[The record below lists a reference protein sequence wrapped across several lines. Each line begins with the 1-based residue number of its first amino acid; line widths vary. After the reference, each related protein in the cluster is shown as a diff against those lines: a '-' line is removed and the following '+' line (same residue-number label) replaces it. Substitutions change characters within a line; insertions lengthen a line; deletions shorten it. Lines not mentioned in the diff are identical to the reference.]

1 MISESI
7 LIAIVGYF
15 VLLLGVAFYTSRNA
29 DSESFFIGNRNSN
42 WLLVA
47 FGMIGTSL
55 SGVTFVSVPGDVGKS
70 GFTYFQLVLGYWIGY
85 WVVAFVLLPLYY
97 KLNLTSIYSFLGKRL
112 GEKAHKIGA
121 SFFILSRTVGA
132 TARLYLVVSIL
143 DVFVFSAFHIPF
155 WLSAVVI
162 LLLILLYTFQG
173 GVKTII
179 ITDTLQ
185 TTGMLLGLVL
195 CLYALVNALNTD
207 MSGAWQLASENHLTQ
222 FWVTDVSKPGFFLK
236 QILGGMFITITM
248 TGLDQEMMQKNISVK
263 NLKDSQKNMML
274 MSAILVGVNVL
285 FLLLGAVLHVYQAKN
300 PVLLGSGA
308 VAAGDDLF
316 PALALSEAFSGGL
329 GIVFVIALISALF
342 PSVDGALTSLTSS
355 FCIDILNI
363 QEAESD
369 EVSRKRKRMQVHLA
383 FTVLFLLMVFL
394 FRYINDKSII
404 QFIIKFAGITY
415 GPLLGLFAF
424 GILTRRSVSEKWLW
438 PSCLL
443 GPVLTLIL
451 DLLSNPAYYEQKLHL
466 TLGLNGFS
474 EVIFDGYKIGPELI
488 VINGLIVFAILRA
501 FSSNTPNQKTS

>member
-1 MISESI
+1 MITGSI

-70 GFTYFQLVLGYWIGY
+70 GFTYFQLVLGYWLGY

-112 GEKAHKIGA
+112 GEKAQRIGA

-155 WLSAVVI
+155 WLSAAVI

-185 TTGMLLGLVL
+185 TTGMLLGLGL
-195 CLYALVNALNTD
+195 CLIAVVKALNTD
-207 MSGAWQLASENHLTQ
+207 ISGAWQMASENHLTQ
-222 FWVTDVSKPGFFLK
+222 LWVTDVNKPGFFLK

-263 NLKDSQKNMML
+263 TLKDSQKNMML
-274 MSAILVGVNVL
+274 MSAILVGVNAL

-300 PVLLGSGA
+300 PVMLGNGA
-308 VAAGDDLF
+308 AAGDDLF

-355 FCIDILNI
+355 YCIDVLNI
-363 QEAESD
+363 QQQQLDEST
-369 EVSRKRKRMQVHLA
+369 RKRKRMLVHLA
-383 FTVLFLLMVFL
+383 FATLFLLMVFL

-415 GPLLGLFAF
+415 GPLLGLFSF
-424 GILTRRSVSEKWLW
+424 GILTRRKVKEIFLW
-438 PSCLL
+438 PACIL
-443 GPVLTLIL
+443 GPVLTLLL
-451 DLLSNPAYYEQKLHL
+451 DLLSNPAYYEQKLKL
-466 TLGLNGFS
+466 KLGLDEISSTVFH
-474 EVIFDGYKIGPELI
+474 GYKIGPELI
-488 VINGLIVFAILRA
+488 IINGLIVFAALRI
-501 FSSNTPNQKTS
+501 FSDKTNALDR